1 MRAIMRIGELREK
14 AGLTKKQLADKLGVD
29 ISTVCKWETGEN
41 RPMAD
46 GLLQL
51 SELFGCPIDD
61 IFVRDP
67 SGRDSA

>member
-1 MRAIMRIGELREK
+1 MRAVMRIGELRER

-51 SELFGCPIDD
+51 SNLFGCTIDELFD
-61 IFVRDP
+61 RNP
-67 SGRDSA
+67 PGRDSA